1 METQNSNM
9 PVIRATDIS
18 LYDLKTRFGLQLSD
32 DEKNFQEWQTELPE
46 ITDADKHTLDRI
58 KAGYLNL
65 IEYPPTLEDSV
76 KMAVLG
82 PILNL
87 AGFYLPPFH
96 IKTEISVNFSDTDQG
111 VTVEGKIDI
120 LVLKEQLWVMVIE
133 SKRAILSLEVGLPQ
147 IVAYMLANHLPDR
160 PGFGLIT
167 NGGSFIFIKLIRNK
181 NIAWYA
187 VSKIFEIRNPAN
199 ELYAVLQI
207 LKKIGQVMIPE

>member
-18 LYDLKTRFGLQLSD
+18 LYDLKIRFGLQLSD
-32 DEKNFQEWQTELPE
+32 DEKFFQEWQTELPE

-58 KAGYLNL
+58 KTGYLNL
-65 IEYPPTLEDSV
+65 IEYPPTLEDTV

-96 IKTEISVNFSDTDQG
+96 RKTEISVNFSDTDQG

-120 LVLKEQLWVMVIE
+120 LVLREQFWVMVIE

-147 IVAYMLANHLPDR
+147 IVAYMLANHHPDR

-167 NGGSFIFIKLIRNK
+167 NGGSFIFIKLVRNK

>member
-18 LYDLKTRFGLQLSD
+18 LYDLKIRFGLQLSD
-32 DEKNFQEWQTELPE
+32 DEKFFQEWQTELPE

-65 IEYPPTLEDSV
+65 IEYPPTLEDTV

-120 LVLKEQLWVMVIE
+120 LVLREQFWVMVIE

-147 IVAYMLANHLPDR
+147 IVAYMLANHHPDR

-167 NGGSFIFIKLIRNK
+167 NGGSFIFIKLVRNK

-207 LKKIGQVMIPE
+207 LKKIGQVMISE